1 MILYLVSLKPHLDFF
16 LFLLI
21 SVFLQTHSIL
31 TGISGKLLS
40 VHEFQFCLP
49 VKHGNS
55 VKIQLGK

>member
-1 MILYLVSLKPHLDFF
+1 MILYLVSLKAHLDFF

-40 VHEFQFCLP
+40 VYE
-49 VKHGNS
+49 
-55 VKIQLGK
+55 IQLGK